1 MAAAPRRRINGPD
14 GPDELPAL
22 AAQQWRSLAAR
33 ARDSIPLPA
42 DKPTET
48 GESTLRA
55 LWHCATGL
63 RLSNDAAQS
72 IELRPLLTEQ
82 FKLLEQLL
90 EQRIAG
96 VPLAHLTER
105 QQFMGLEMIAGPAAL
120 IPRQETELLVRTA
133 LDALGNATSGADSGD
148 ACAFDSRLVM
158 DICTGSGNVAAALAH
173 LSAGLVV
180 HACDLSTDAIA
191 LARRNLAHLG
201 LSDHVHLYVGD
212 LFEPLRQA
220 GLRRQAALVTCNP
233 PYVSSA
239 RVAKMAAEIAGYE
252 PALAFDGGPFG
263 IGILR
268 RVIRDASEMLRPG
281 GWLVLEVGLGQG
293 NSVLSNLR
301 ANPAFT
307 DCKAINNSL
316 GQIRVVRA
324 RRIGRHD

>member
-1 MAAAPRRRINGPD
+1 MAAAPHRRINRPD
-14 GPDELPAL
+14 GPDER
-22 AAQQWRSLAAR
+22 AAQAAMQWRSLVAR
-33 ARDSIPLPA
+33 ARDSIPLLA
-42 DKPTET
+42 DKPTEN

-72 IELRPLLTEQ
+72 IELRPLLAEQ

-90 EQRIAG
+90 EHRIAG
-96 VPLAHLTER
+96 IPLAHLTER

-133 LDALGNATSGADSGD
+133 LDALGNAVFSSDSGAASE
-148 ACAFDSRLVM
+148 FDRPLVM

-173 LSAGLVV
+173 LNAGLVV
-180 HACDLSTDAIA
+180 HACDLSADAIA
-191 LARRNLAHLG
+191 LAQRNLAHLG
-201 LSDHVHLYVGD
+201 LSDRVHLYVGD

-220 GLRRQAALVTCNP
+220 GLRRQATVVTCNP

-239 RVAKMAAEIAGYE
+239 RVAKMAQEIAGHE

-263 IGILR
+263 VGILR
-268 RVIRDASEMLRPG
+268 RVIRDAADMLRPG

-293 NSVLSNLR
+293 DSVLRNLR
-301 ANPAFT
+301 ANLAFT
-307 DCKAINNSL
+307 DCTAIDNTL
-316 GQIRVVRA
+316 GQTRVVRA
-324 RRIGRHD
+324 RRITD